1 MNPSFNELNNLPN
14 EILVKMLKYL
24 SHYDILYSF
33 YDINERFN
41 SIIKNYFLKNNLT
54 LIINNDSLISFDNK
68 ILESVYEIIPM
79 IENNIKCINIDS
91 LIIENIIDRANYPNL
106 KQVTIYTSL
115 QESIN
120 IFIDGSLFI
129 KIFGQKIEKL
139 MIKSRRILKP
149 IINTFGEY
157 DILEHREILQDLFKK
172 CSTMFQ
178 NLISLQFYLFINNQQ
193 LTFDFREVISFS
205 SNITQLYVTVNHF
218 NDCLYI
224 LDGSF
229 NQLQK
234 FYIII
239 CGTGDLPSTDH
250 VEIEI
255 SNIKC
260 FSIRYKNK
268 ILNYDRGLIP
278 LLHRMINLE
287 EFHIHFI
294 KTTLPIIDEHI
305 LKVEFIDNIPKL
317 KKFIFNI
324 GSLTYLGNQ
333 HYLSSNENIKHSSK
347 KFQNSEM
354 ISNIDYFERT
364 RLLYSHIY
372 SHPYTWDF
380 YHHISNNFRGGLFK
394 SVRIISLFDEQPFEH
409 DFFLLIAQ
417 SFPYFSRLIL
427 RNNEIQKNINCQQ
440 IPIKYNNLLNI
451 DLIQSHDNYIE
462 EFLNNNKTCLLNGIY
477 LNISYKSLLRQ
488 TNNFTKDEYRTNCS
502 KINYLKLKN
511 DKEDLINENLIKYF
525 HNATIDYY
533 H

>member
-172 CSTMFQ
+172 
-178 NLISLQFYLFINNQQ
+178 I
-193 LTFDFREVISFS
+193 EVISFS

-239 CGTGDLPSTDH
+239 FGTGDLPSTDH

-364 RLLYSHIY
+364 RFLYSHIY

-427 RNNEIQKNINCQQ
+427 Q
-440 IPIKYNNLLNI
+440 
-451 DLIQSHDNYIE
+451 
-462 EFLNNNKTCLLNGIY
+462 FLNNNKTCLLNGIY
-477 LNISYKSLLRQ
+477 LNISYKLLLRQ